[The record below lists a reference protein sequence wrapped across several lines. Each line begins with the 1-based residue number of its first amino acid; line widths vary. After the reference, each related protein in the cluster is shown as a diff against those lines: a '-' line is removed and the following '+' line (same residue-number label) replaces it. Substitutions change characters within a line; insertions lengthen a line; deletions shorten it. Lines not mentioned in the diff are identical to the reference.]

1 MKTRGC
7 IKTLLV
13 MSVILMCLSLL
24 NQARGQES
32 VKITQDQFELR
43 SDPENNDENV
53 IGTLRLNTPVVLTGK
68 TSGQW
73 REVRA
78 PNGQTGWVHEAGLSL
93 PKRAEKPAPT
103 PKPEQTKPPK
113 RATPKPAKTQAA
125 TSRAVPRSPAAQP
138 DKPAKATGKVDDL
151 QKANSQYKAQLDEK
165 ERRIAELTTEL
176 EAVEAKLVEAGQ
188 SLSDAEQQSKLGDV
202 KFKEIQAQIDALNE
216 MMKQKEEELLT
227 EKFEKTKLQEQI
239 NALTAAPPSSSL
251 QRALLLVSLPLNLLA
266 VLLLG
271 YFGVR
276 HIARKQEKQLIEESE
291 SHIEH
296 VAPITPEPKRPS
308 EAAAHQPADSVK
320 IQISKESDPG
330 LHELDVVMTTPDKS
344 VAPVEPSEAVE
355 EVVIDL
361 GDVLPGAKPPADVP
375 QAAPVLPH
383 KKTEP
388 IAKPVEAEEEIII
401 VDEPIEPALPEAAAP
416 PQIEP
421 AEAILIEEEIEET
434 QIEEP
439 AAQEAEMEEAL
450 LEELDEPLAPGDQA
464 EIEPPAPAPAAPVY
478 APVEM
483 LLDEEL
489 DDIPMTP
496 IESEVE
502 EPVEEAIEELAEPLQ
517 IEEDMGALE
526 MELED
531 EELDLSAETPV
542 TEAIEET
549 DEEPVELDGDLD
561 ALLENTPK
569 LDHTASVEDVLEEG
583 ELEELPPPEVEIDGE
598 RFETIPKKHTQ
609 PIEIAEQEEEM
620 FDETPAESAPVEEE
634 ASEME
639 EILLDSGPGV
649 IDEPLPEPET
659 GVSKSIVR
667 DEASAQPEAAEPS
680 FANLRA
686 NQEIDELISMF
697 GERHPERP
705 EKRSESRLHPSRRR
719 FAEPSPQLVEPE
731 HETESAETDRHS
743 GKCTIELVQVGKN
756 REHILHI
763 LSKIQG
769 LAKSPEELIASTPCT
784 LARGAEKQDAQNFQ
798 MLMQKFGAEVR
809 VIER

>member
-7 IKTLLV
+7 IKTLLL

-24 NQARGQES
+24 NQAHGQES

-78 PNGQTGWVHEAGLSL
+78 PNGQTGWVHEAGLAL
-93 PKRAEKPAPT
+93 PKRTEKPAPT

-125 TSRAVPRSPAAQP
+125 TSRTVPRSQDAQP
-138 DKPAKATGKVDDL
+138 DKPAKTTGKVDEL

-176 EAVEAKLVEAGQ
+176 EAVEAKLAEAGQ
-188 SLSDAEQQSKLGDV
+188 SLSDAEQQSKLGEV

-216 MMKQKEEELLT
+216 TMKQKEEELLT
-227 EKFEKTKLQEQI
+227 EKVEKTKLQEQI
-239 NALTAAPPSSSL
+239 NTLAATPPSSL
-251 QRALLLVSLPLNLLA
+251 QRTLLLVSLPLNLLA

-291 SHIEH
+291 SHVEH
-296 VAPITPEPKRPS
+296 VAPIAPAPEPKRQP
-308 EAAAHQPADSVK
+308 EAAAPQPADSVK
-320 IQISKESDPG
+320 IQISKEPDPG
-330 LHELDVVMTTPDKS
+330 LHELDVVMTTPEKAA
-344 VAPVEPSEAVE
+344 APVEPSEAVE

-361 GDVLPGAKPPADVP
+361 GDVLPGAKPAAAVP
-375 QAAPVLPH
+375 QAAPALPH

-401 VDEPIEPALPEAAAP
+401 VDEPIEPVLPEAAAP
-416 PQIEP
+416 LQIEP
-421 AEAILIEEEIEET
+421 AEAVLIEEEIEET

-439 AAQEAEMEEAL
+439 AAPAQEAEMEEAL
-450 LEELDEPLAPGDQA
+450 LEELDEPLAPGYQA
-464 EIEPPAPAPAAPVY
+464 EIEPPAPAPVHAPV
-478 APVEM
+478 ATF
-483 LLDEEL
+483 LDEEL

-502 EPVEEAIEELAEPLQ
+502 EPAEPLQ
-517 IEEDMGALE
+517 IEEEMGALE

-542 TEAIEET
+542 SEAIEET

-569 LDHTASVEDVLEEG
+569 LDHSASVEDVLEEG
-583 ELEELPPPEVEIDGE
+583 ELEELPPQEVEIDGE

-649 IDEPLPEPET
+649 IDEPLPETET

-667 DEASAQPEAAEPS
+667 DEASAPRPANAESEAAEPS

-719 FAEPSPQLVEPE
+719 FAEPSPHLIEPE
-731 HETESAETDRHS
+731 HETEAVETERHS